1 MIPVCEDFQ
10 TKCCVYSTSS
20 LFLDVTQ
27 RWMVVADVSGQ
38 TIGPI
43 FKGQAVQ
50 DGTERSYWNVGSLTT
65 KQRRVTSQ
73 KSEHLIYTAA
83 EA

>member
-1 MIPVCEDFQ
+1 
-10 TKCCVYSTSS
+10 
-20 LFLDVTQ
+20 
-27 RWMVVADVSGQ
+27 MVVADVSGQ

-43 FKGQAVQ
+43 LKGQAVQ
-50 DGTERSYWNVGSLTT
+50 EDYLTLEDGTERSYWNDGSLTT